1 MSSINFKSSGDRST
15 DAKFNR
21 EVDPQPIGIKT
32 PLRFGSGVS
41 GIFDMH
47 TDIGDQ
53 IQDNLKNLILTN
65 HGERLGIYNFGANLR
80 ELTTERLAK
89 DDFDS
94 EVMKRI
100 MTAVE
105 SYMPYIELSSFE
117 STFSDSPTIES
128 IAEVSIKVF
137 YSVPKLGL
145 YNKGI
150 EIILHCIG

>member
-1 MSSINFKSSGDRST
+1 LSSISFKSSGNRVT
-15 DAKFNR
+15 DKKFNR

-41 GIFDMH
+41 GIFEMH
-47 TDIGDQ
+47 TDIGSQ

-65 HGERLGIYNFGANLR
+65 HGERLGIYDFGGNLR

-100 MTAVE
+100 RTAVE
-105 SYMPYIELSSFE
+105 KYMPYVELSSFE
-117 STFSDSPTIES
+117 SSFSDSPAVDS

-137 YSVPKLGL
+137 YNIPKLGL
-145 YNKGI
+145 SNKGI